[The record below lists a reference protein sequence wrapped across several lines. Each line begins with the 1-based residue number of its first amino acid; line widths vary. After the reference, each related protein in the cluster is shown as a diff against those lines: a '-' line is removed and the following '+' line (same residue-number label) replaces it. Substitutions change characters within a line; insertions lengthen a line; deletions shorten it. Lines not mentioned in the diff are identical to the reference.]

1 MAESALLDLGS
12 GPRAVGDSGS
22 DWIGLIS
29 LVAKC
34 AGARS
39 EGNLHAA
46 CEVAGA
52 GNGATE
58 LAKRARRGKPRI
70 QPSQRPDGPP
80 RQFPTLRVSSEGWHV
95 QWETVPP
102 G

>member
-22 DWIGLIS
+22 DRIGLIN

-52 GNGATE
+52 GNGARTR
-58 LAKRARRGKPRI
+58 LNGHAGGNPGYSQASVLTGHR
-70 QPSQRPDGPP
+70 PSSRPYQAFPP
-80 RQFPTLRVSSEGWHV
+80 VLWFKG
-95 QWETVPP
+95 
-102 G
+102 